1 MLKSSN
7 WIRSKKDYGDTPR
20 VYFKD
25 LNIIYPLKRA
35 VLHVTAGGVYEVFVG
50 NDRAGDVVLTPGWTN
65 YKKHHMYQSYD
76 ITDLV
81 AESDFLYITVASG
94 WYAGR
99 IKRGLPEKQQRCD
112 YGLIARIDLE
122 FAGGLTKTIVTDESW
137 LCGTGNILASDI
149 YDGEVYDARIKP
161 TIEDEVEI
169 LDENKEQFSPQIG
182 EYIVEHDVFEPKCV
196 FTAPNGELIVDFGV
210 NITGSPFF
218 EGLDAEEGEV
228 IDLSFGE
235 ILDKDGNFYN
245 TNYRTAKCLFNYTC
259 KKGVQSYKPHHTFY
273 GFRYVRINSFPK
285 NASPSILRAVDVYS
299 DIARTGYFE
308 CGNPEVNQ
316 LFENT
321 IRGQKDNFLD
331 IPTDCPQRDERLG
344 WTGDAQVFCRTAA
357 YNFNVNEFFNKWIY
371 DMTLEQYPNG
381 GIPNMVPNAF
391 GGISSAWADSVCI
404 VPWTIYE
411 MYGNTDILKLAVP
424 AMKKWVDYM
433 RAFGD
438 NECLYEGDS
447 CLGDWLA
454 LDGGEGEEGKFGG
467 TDRNFISSAFYAYST
482 QLLVKSIN
490 AIGEDSSEYADL
502 YGKIRA
508 AFAEKYGDYL
518 ETQTACVLQLHFG
531 LCDDRKTAVEKL
543 ARLIRD
549 NGTALSTGF
558 VGTPYLLHVLSE
570 NGEASLAYD
579 LLLRRE
585 YPSWLYPVT
594 VGATTI
600 WEHWDGMKP
609 DGSMWSDEMNS
620 FNHYAYGSVCDWLYG
635 AVCGIKP
642 RCGKDEAGFKVFDIA
657 PIPDKRLGYARAKLE
672 SASGEIISE
681 WMYDGDKVKYHI
693 VVPEGTTAYVT
704 IDGRT
709 ERFFGGSYTFE
720 NN

>member
-1 MLKSSN
+1 MLKCAN

-35 VLHVTAGGVYEVFVG
+35 VLYVTAGGVYEVHVG
-50 NDRAGDVVLTPGWTN
+50 KDRAGDIVLAPGWTN

-99 IKRGLPEKQQRCD
+99 IKRALPEKQQPCD

-122 FAGGLTKTIVTDESW
+122 FAGGLKSTIVTDESW

-149 YDGEVYDARIKP
+149 YDGEVYDARIN
-161 TIEDEVEI
+161 TFLEDEVEI
-169 LDENKEQFSPQIG
+169 LDENKEQLAPQIG
-182 EYIVEHDVFEPKCV
+182 EYIVEHDIFEPKRI

-210 NITGSPFF
+210 NLTGYPFF
-218 EGLDAEEGEV
+218 EDLEAEDGETV
-228 IDLSFGE
+228 DLSFGE

-245 TNYRTAKCLFNYTC
+245 ANYRSAKCLFNYTC

-273 GFRYVRINSFPK
+273 GFRYLRINSFPK

-299 DIARTGYFE
+299 DIERTGFFE
-308 CGNPEVNQ
+308 CGNDEVNR

-321 IRGQKDNFLD
+321 IRGQKGNFLD

-344 WTGDAQVFCRTAA
+344 WTGDAQVFCKTAA
-357 YNFNVNEFFNKWIY
+357 FNFDVNEFFGKWIY
-371 DMTLEQYPNG
+371 DMTLEQYEDG
-381 GIPNMVPNAF
+381 GVPDMIPNAF
-391 GGISSAWADSVCI
+391 GWVSSGWADSICI
-404 VPWTIYE
+404 IPMTMYE
-411 MYGNTDILKLAVP
+411 MYGNTDILRLALP
-424 AMKKWVDYM
+424 AMQKWIGYM
-433 RAFGD
+433 KSFGD
-438 NECLYEGDS
+438 NPYLFEGKNGY
-447 CLGDWLA
+447 GDWLA
-454 LDGGEGEEGKFGG
+454 LDGGEGENKNFGA
-467 TDRNFISSAFYAYST
+467 TNKDFLSSAFYVYST
-482 QLLVKSIN
+482 GLVIKVMEIL
-490 AIGEDSSEYADL
+490 GENPSEYVDL
-502 YGKIRA
+502 YGKVRA
-508 AFAEKYGDYL
+508 AFTEKYGNYL
-518 ETQTACVLQLHFG
+518 DTQTACVVQLRFG
-531 LCDDRKTAVEKL
+531 LCEDKKAAVAKL
-543 ARLIRD
+543 AQLIRD
-549 NGTALSTGF
+549 NGTALATGF

-570 NGEASLAYD
+570 NGEAPLAYD

-609 DGSMWSDEMNS
+609 DGTMWSDEMNS

-642 RCGKDEAGFKVFDIA
+642 RRGKDEAGFKVFDII
-657 PIPDKRLGYARAKLE
+657 PVPDKRLGYARAKLKT
-672 SASGEIISE
+672 AHGEIISE
-681 WMYDGDKVKYHI
+681 WMYDGDKVKYHV
-693 VVPEGTTAYVT
+693 VVPEGTTAYIT

-720 NN
+720 EH